1 MRIGRVEGNDS
12 AAMSGPYRPGPVLER
27 VARSLLPS
35 AAIVRRPTALRGRT
49 ATRVSRPRLTCL
61 VVVASLLVALAVQSG
76 GAGADTVG
84 TARANVAALLAQLNA
99 ANLRESQLTEAYD
112 QARIH
117 LQQVDANLAGAKSQ
131 LGQTGS
137 QLVGAQARVREM
149 AIQSYMD
156 GGVAG
161 QLSLLIPDSA
171 KEIAVR
177 GTYVAAATGSTND
190 AIDAL
195 RAARIELGQKQTS
208 LATAEAQ
215 ATQAVA
221 QMADAQKAAAAAATQ
236 TEAAYNRALVILG
249 RTELAAAQAQQAAA
263 NRARIDAQL
272 AAARQAQAQ
281 AQATAG
287 APLIAAGGG
296 TTGIGNGSSEFGGS
310 GSSVG
315 GSSSPPPPSPG
326 AQSAIY
332 YAEQQLGKPYEW
344 GGGGPGSYD
353 CSGLTAWAWGHA
365 GHALAH
371 SSEEQYYDTTH
382 VSVAQLEPGD
392 LVFYGDPPHHVGLY
406 VGNGEMINALH
417 SGTNVEYDSI
427 YIESDLIGGG
437 RVN

>member
-1 MRIGRVEGNDS
+1 
-12 AAMSGPYRPGPVLER
+12 
-27 VARSLLPS
+27 
-35 AAIVRRPTALRGRT
+35 
-49 ATRVSRPRLTCL
+49 
-61 VVVASLLVALAVQSG
+61 VVVASLLVPLTVQSG
-76 GAGADTVG
+76 SAGADTVG
-84 TARANVAALLAQLNA
+84 TARAQVAALLAQLNA
-99 ANLRESQLTEAYD
+99 ANLRESQLAEAYD

-117 LQQVDANLAGAKSQ
+117 LQQVDANLAGAKTQ

-149 AIQSYMD
+149 AIQSYMN

-177 GTYVAAATGSTND
+177 GTYVAAATGSTNE

-208 LATAEAQ
+208 LASAEAQ

-221 QMADAQKAAAAAATQ
+221 QLADAQHAAATAAVQ
-236 TEAAYNRALVILG
+236 TETAYNRALATLG
-249 RTELAAAQAQQAAA
+249 RAELAAAQAQQAAA
-263 NRARIDAQL
+263 NRARIDAEL
-272 AAARQAQAQ
+272 AASRTAAQASN
-281 AQATAG
+281 G
-287 APLIAAGGG
+287 APLIRAAGGG
-296 TTGIGNGSSEFGGS
+296 GGAGGSEFSPGPAAGS
-310 GSSVG
+310 GLG
-315 GSSSPPPPSPG
+315 GTSNPPPPSAG

-332 YAEQQLGKPYEW
+332 YAEQELGKPYEW
-344 GGGGPGSYD
+344 GGGGPDSFD

-365 GHALAH
+365 GHGLAH

-382 VSVAQLEPGD
+382 VSVSQLEPGD

>member
-1 MRIGRVEGNDS
+1 
-12 AAMSGPYRPGPVLER
+12 
-27 VARSLLPS
+27 
-35 AAIVRRPTALRGRT
+35 
-49 ATRVSRPRLTCL
+49 
-61 VVVASLLVALAVQSG
+61 VVASLLVPLTVQSG

-84 TARANVAALLAQLNA
+84 TARAQVAALLAQLNA

-112 QARIH
+112 QARIN
-117 LQQVDANLAGAKSQ
+117 LQQVDANLANAKSQ

-137 QLVGAQARVREM
+137 QLLGAQARVREM
-149 AIQSYMD
+149 AIESYMN

-177 GTYVAAATGSTND
+177 GTYVAAATGSTNE

-208 LATAEAQ
+208 LTSTEAQ
-215 ATQAVA
+215 AAQAVA
-221 QMADAQKAAAAAATQ
+221 QLADAQKAAASAAVQ
-236 TEAAYNRALVILG
+236 TEAAYNRALATLG

-263 NRARIDAQL
+263 NRARIDAEL
-272 AAARQAQAQ
+272 AASRSRAQSN
-281 AQATAG
+281 G
-287 APLIAAGGG
+287 GVPLITAGGG
-296 TTGIGNGSSEFGGS
+296 GGGSEFGGP
-310 GSSVG
+310 GTIGASSN
-315 GSSSPPPPSPG
+315 PPPPSPG
-326 AQSAIY
+326 AQAAIY
-332 YAEQQLGKPYEW
+332 YAEQELGKPYEW
-344 GGGGPGSYD
+344 GGGGPGSFD

-365 GHALAH
+365 GHGLAH